1 MPIYNAGSYIERC
14 APSLVNQSLGA
25 DAYEVVYVDDGST
38 DDSAER
44 LGRLA
49 EAHAH
54 VRVYRQENSG
64 WPGKPRNVGIDRSR
78 GKYVQFVDQD
88 DELSYE
94 ALERL
99 YALAERNGSD
109 IVLGKVHGTMQG
121 PSNVF
126 KRTVERCTAADAP
139 LFESLTPH
147 KMFRRDFLREHGIR
161 FPEGRVRL
169 EDQLFM
175 ARTYVRAKTVSILGN
190 YPCYRWNRREDGGNN
205 SSRRI
210 TADDYYGHLGNVVEA
225 IKEGTQPGDLQDRL
239 LRRSYRVE
247 LLRPVS
253 EPRVLRRTG
262 KDLEEYFTTVRRM
275 AMTSFPPG
283 VSEGLPAISRLRA
296 ELLVQ
301 GRLGS
306 LVELARRTEQ
316 IKAHVDVDDM
326 RWRND
331 KLVIR
336 TRVGMVRADG
346 EPLTVVEHGGRMLL
360 DPELLD
366 GIRGRRAGRSPT
378 PSRTPTGNS
387 SFTTP
392 PATTGGT
399 PTGSW
404 HRLLNRSAEAA
415 TGSWSPVRRS
425 STRRPSPATGPC
437 PPAPTRSGPAPS
449 CWVSAAAPG
458 WPPPGVAPA
467 SPSAPSPSAR
477 RRALSPPP
485 GQAPAASSGSP
496 STAQA
501 GSAPP
506 AASCCE
512 PPPTTA
518 SATASARC
526 CGASRTAYA
535 DTSVPP
541 HGRSSAGCCGS
552 GDERTGPVA
561 PLSPV
566 RREVAG
572 QLGVIT
578 DPTSNFTMLTAHW
591 AGPEGPRR
599 VRLQQSNTDQQML
612 LRSRWSSSTSSRI
625 ASGS

>member
-1 MPIYNAGSYIERC
+1 MPIYNAGSYIDRC

-64 WPGKPRNVGIDRSR
+64 WPGKPRNVGVDRAR
-78 GKYVQFVDQD
+78 GEYVQFVDQD

-175 ARTYVRAKTVSILGN
+175 ARAYVRAKTVSILGD

-262 KDLEEYFTTVRRM
+262 KSLEEYFTTVRRM
-275 AMTSFPPG
+275 AMTSYPPG
-283 VSEGLPAISRLRA
+283 VSGGLPAISRLRA
-296 ELLVQ
+296 ELLVR
-301 GRLGS
+301 GRLDS

-316 IKAHVDVDDM
+316 IKAHVEVDDM
-326 RWRND
+326 RWRNG

-336 TRVGMVRADG
+336 TRIGMVRADG
-346 EPLTVVEHGGRMLL
+346 EPLTVVERGGRMLL

-366 GIRGRRAGRSPT
+366 GIEGAEGWEVPDPFSYAYGELIVHDTAGNHWWYPDGELAPALEPLGGSRHRVVVAGETVIDPLTLTGDRPMTPGAYQVWAGAQLLGVGRRPRLTPARGRARISLGAVAVGA
-378 PSRTPTGNS
+378 PSRLVTPTWAGPGGQLRLTVS
-387 SFTTP
+387 GPGRIGTTRRLLLRT
-392 PATTGGT
+392 AAD
-399 PTGSW
+399 
-404 HRLLNRSAEAA
+404 HRLRH
-415 TGSWSPVRRS
+415 GVREVLLHL
-425 STRRPSPATGPC
+425 
-437 PPAPTRSGPAPS
+437 PP
-449 CWVSAAAPG
+449 
-458 WPPPGVAPA
+458 
-467 SPSAPSPSAR
+467 
-477 RRALSPPP
+477 
-485 GQAPAASSGSP
+485 
-496 STAQA
+496 
-501 GSAPP
+501 
-506 AASCCE
+506 
-512 PPPTTA
+512 
-518 SATASARC
+518 
-526 CGASRTAYA
+526 GASRNIRSVARQA
-535 DTSVPP
+535 D
-541 HGRSSAGCCGS
+541 RW
-552 GDERTGPVA
+552 
-561 PLSPV
+561 
-566 RREVAG
+566 
-572 QLGVIT
+572 
-578 DPTSNFTMLTAHW
+578 ML
-591 AGPEGPRR
+591 R
-599 VRLQQSNTDQQML
+599 
-612 LRSRWSSSTSSRI
+612 
-625 ASGS
+625 